1 VFMKLSISGAV
12 AVQKVSWPAPR
23 TSAGW
28 SAWNRPHARTDRRPS
43 FIREMFAYGEGPP
56 PMSVES
62 PRGRP
67 SVPACLA
74 SLSAGYT

>member
-23 TSAGW
+23 TSPGW
-28 SAWNRPHARTDRRPS
+28 SAWNPPHARTDRRPS

-62 PRGRP
+62 PHGRP